1 MQSGHVCCVY
11 QDTGIL
17 SVPPAGLGWWQQFGL
32 EDMMCR
38 ILVRCPSKRHKPSLG
53 TGMVQWDT
61 KKTAEISEHSFVD
74 AMMKAYYA
82 SNNHNQH
89 DCNMME
95 TGFVLAYV
103 LWVSR
108 VRCHPHAFHGR
119 GMLPRSLTYPLLV
132 FQLVWCVNLL
142 LLLLGGVSTIFMH

>member
-1 MQSGHVCCVY
+1 
-11 QDTGIL
+11 
-17 SVPPAGLGWWQQFGL
+17 
-32 EDMMCR
+32 
-38 ILVRCPSKRHKPSLG
+38 
-53 TGMVQWDT
+53 
-61 KKTAEISEHSFVD
+61 
-74 AMMKAYYA
+74 
-82 SNNHNQH
+82 
-89 DCNMME
+89 ME

-142 LLLLGGVSTIFMH
+142 LQGEWPGPPWRWTPGAHNPPLPFALPMQVKQGGLQPDEGGL

>member
-1 MQSGHVCCVY
+1 
-11 QDTGIL
+11 
-17 SVPPAGLGWWQQFGL
+17 
-32 EDMMCR
+32 
-38 ILVRCPSKRHKPSLG
+38 
-53 TGMVQWDT
+53 
-61 KKTAEISEHSFVD
+61 
-74 AMMKAYYA
+74 MMKVYYA

-142 LLLLGGVSTIFMH
+142 LHAELHLNIDHARQLKPRQHSP

>member
-1 MQSGHVCCVY
+1 
-11 QDTGIL
+11 
-17 SVPPAGLGWWQQFGL
+17 
-32 EDMMCR
+32 
-38 ILVRCPSKRHKPSLG
+38 
-53 TGMVQWDT
+53 
-61 KKTAEISEHSFVD
+61 
-74 AMMKAYYA
+74 MMKVYYA

-142 LLLLGGVSTIFMH
+142 LLLRGLPGCWVRG

>member
-1 MQSGHVCCVY
+1 M
-11 QDTGIL
+11 GI
-17 SVPPAGLGWWQQFGL
+17 Q
-32 EDMMCR
+32 
-38 ILVRCPSKRHKPSLG
+38 
-53 TGMVQWDT
+53 
-61 KKTAEISEHSFVD
+61 KTAEFSEHSFVD

-142 LLLLGGVSTIFMH
+142 LLLLSAT